1 MSCSRK
7 CKQLGYDDGIEYGIT
22 RKYIE
27 TRKWEDWEMFREI
40 MQNALDEMHEVN
52 NKRPHVYPCR
62 VEFRGV
68 FPVTVIED
76 NGRGLGI
83 HHLLMGT
90 TEKKEWQ
97 RGKFGEGLKLALLA
111 AAHRGIDVL
120 IRSSDRVI
128 KPTFVTRNIEG
139 VPVDIFCVCYKKGL
153 EPISGTRVEIR
164 GLKLCHAYKERFVQ
178 GLPKECFK
186 FTIEYANNIWYDI
199 IDKKCTFDE
208 SFIYVRDIYV
218 STMRDAEGKPG
229 LYSYNLY
236 DVTIDESRRIP
247 SGGSVRFDIK
257 RVWADVVRKAHS
269 GYSESYE
276 LLKEFLK
283 NVIGECS
290 KGRGS
295 SVPVEADMFTFDLV
309 NPYYYDT
316 VYKAYKEVVGEDVV
330 LVYSE
335 ELRDYAQAAGVNHI
349 YCPQPIGENL
359 EMILD
364 SIGIIKRL
372 LRDVAR
378 QVVKLEEMD
387 PKTRKT
393 VSILENISEIM
404 FGQHLANYKVV
415 YAKMLPKYHGMAD
428 FELKTIF
435 LNYLHIQDKCIKSR
449 DWRTCIMWYISTL
462 AHEVAHMVWQ
472 VMDKTLEFER
482 VLTDLIGEATTTAI
496 THSNELAML
505 VNELSKTLLES

>member
-27 TRKWEDWEMFREI
+27 TRKWENWEMFREI

-52 NKRPHVYPCR
+52 NFRPHVYPCR
-62 VEFRGV
+62 VEFRGIL
-68 FPVTVIED
+68 PVTVIED

-83 HHLLMGT
+83 HHLLLGT
-90 TEKKEWQ
+90 SEKKAWQ

-120 IRSSDRVI
+120 IRSGDREI
-128 KPTFVTRNIEG
+128 KPTFVTRDIEG
-139 VPVDIFCVCYKKGL
+139 VPVDIFCVCYKKEL

-164 GLKLCHAYKERFVQ
+164 GLNLCHVYKERFVQ

-199 IDKKCTFDE
+199 IDKKCTFNE

-257 RVWADVVRKAHS
+257 HVWADVVRKAHE
-269 GYSESYE
+269 GDPGAYE
-276 LLKEFLK
+276 LLKELLK
-283 NVIGECS
+283 NVIGECRQ
-290 KGRGS
+290 GRGS
-295 SVPVEADMFTFDLV
+295 SVPVEVDMFTFDFV
-309 NPYYYDT
+309 SPYYYDT
-316 VYKAYKEVVGEDVV
+316 VRKAYKEVVGEDVV
-330 LVYSE
+330 LVYDE
-335 ELRDYAQAAGVNHI
+335 KLRDYAQAAGVNHI
-349 YCPQPIGENL
+349 YCPQSMGENL
-359 EMILD
+359 EKILD
-364 SIGIIKRL
+364 SIGTIRRL
-372 LRDVAR
+372 VRDSVK
-378 QVVKLEEMD
+378 QVVKPEEMD

-393 VSILENISEIM
+393 VMILEDIGKIL
-404 FGQHLANYKVV
+404 FGPRFVNYTVV
-415 YAKMLPKYHGMAD
+415 FAKMDPKYHGMAD
-428 FELKTIF
+428 FDLKTVF
-435 LNYLHIQDKCIKSR
+435 LNYLHLQDNCIKTRS
-449 DWRTCIMWYISTL
+449 WRMCSVWYISTL
-462 AHEVAHMVWQ
+462 AHEVGHMVWK

-482 VLTDLIGEATTTAI
+482 ILTDLIGEAVTTAI
-496 THSNELAML
+496 ARSNELAML
-505 VNELSKTLLES
+505 INELDKTLLES